1 MNQPAAI
8 TALAALAQET
18 RMTVFRLL
26 IQAGP
31 QGMTAGDVAAAA
43 KAVPSTLSHHLAMLE
58 RAGLVTS
65 AREGRSLIY
74 AANYAGTRALLAFLM
89 EDCCQGAPEICAP
102 ALACAQA

>member
-1 MNQPAAI
+1 MDQPTAI

-31 QGMTAGDVAAAA
+31 HGMTAGDVAAAA
-43 KAVPSTLSHHLAMLE
+43 KAVPSTLSHHLALLE
-58 RAGLVTS
+58 RAGLITS
-65 AREGRSLIY
+65 VREGRSLIY

-102 ALACAQA
+102 LPACAQA

>member
-1 MNQPAAI
+1 MDQPTAI

-31 QGMTAGDVAAAA
+31 QGMTAGDVAVAA

-58 RAGLVTS
+58 RAGLITS
-65 AREGRSLIY
+65 ARDGRSLIY